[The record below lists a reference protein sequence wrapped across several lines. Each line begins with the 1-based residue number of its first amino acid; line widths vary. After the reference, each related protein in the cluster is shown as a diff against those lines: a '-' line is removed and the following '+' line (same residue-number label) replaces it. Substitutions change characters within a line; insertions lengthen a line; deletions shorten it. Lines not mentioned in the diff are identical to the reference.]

1 MWEERDRE
9 RRLPKVLR
17 SGQALTPTVYT
28 EAPQV
33 TSLST
38 LYANSIGQHCV
49 YTSHHTTSHH
59 ISLQPRGQHSTC
71 PPPSN
76 ALHHSWVC
84 EMHKIM
90 HTLQTHTYTKL
101 PDLLTVEQLQLTVES
116 QLKTPIDNVHWCGPT
131 TKGCVECLPWSRHV
145 HLSKHKGQTNGSQ
158 GRYVKCRISE
168 QHCRL
173 WDMKRIWN
181 PLKGFGEKELP

>member
-59 ISLQPRGQHSTC
+59 ISLQPRGQHSPC
-71 PPPSN
+71 PPPSS

-90 HTLQTHTYTKL
+90 HTLQTHTYIHTT
-101 PDLLTVEQLQLTVES
+101 PWPLTVEQLRTTNSRISIKNTYWQ
-116 QLKTPIDNVHWCGPT
+116 VHWCGPT
-131 TKGCVECLPWSRHV
+131 TKGCVECLLWNRHM
-145 HLSKHKGQTNGSQ
+145 HLSKHKG
-158 GRYVKCRISE
+158 
-168 QHCRL
+168 
-173 WDMKRIWN
+173 
-181 PLKGFGEKELP
+181 